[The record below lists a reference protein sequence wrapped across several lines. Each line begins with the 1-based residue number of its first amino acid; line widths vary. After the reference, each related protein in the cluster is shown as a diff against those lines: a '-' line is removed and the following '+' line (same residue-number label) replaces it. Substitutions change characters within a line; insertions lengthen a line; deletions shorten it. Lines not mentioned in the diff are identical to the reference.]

1 MGVHKCIV
9 EGRTVLIF
17 CQRNSF
23 IHNFSKYASRVL
35 RNVFMCR
42 FLFCRIHH
50 IYWIFFVALLPHC
63 KTLLSVH
70 VPAVTRFTSSQHSL
84 HRRPRQGIILLGM
97 VAAAAAVLHAKEIYG
112 LKAVG
117 KYF

>member
-9 EGRTVLIF
+9 EGRTVVIY

-84 HRRPRQGIILLGM
+84 HSRPRQGIILLGM
-97 VAAAAAVLHAKEIYG
+97 VAAAVLHAKEIYG